1 MLYFK
6 TTVAVCVCVCV
17 CVCVFY
23 PDDQLFDSLM
33 TSPKNHRIFDG
44 HWPKLPSKFTGA

>member
-1 MLYFK
+1 MLCYILK
-6 TTVAVCVCVCV
+6 PLLQCVCV